1 MGQEN
6 TVLNRIVLFYQ
17 DMRFD
22 CDVKTCSFRGVCNN
36 KKHCHCQKGWSP
48 PLCKKGGSGG
58 SIDSGPPPGRELG
71 VRGKVIVSVNHA
83 LVLMFTRSLLVVL
96 AIIIGGFSQL
106 AASKEQE
113 KLNLARKRIP

>member
-71 VRGKVIVSVNHA
+71 VRGKVIVNVNVA
-83 LVLMFTRSLLVVL
+83 VVL
-96 AIIIGGFSQL
+96 IFIREVLLLLSVIIGGYSLL
-106 AASKEQE
+106 AIG
-113 KLNLARKRIP
+113 R